1 MDNMDTIAGIR
12 KWLIQFRTVIYT
24 KDRQLDLDIM
34 EEEIR
39 QAFEVGLLEKEMYMK
54 ALLTIQ
60 KERREL

>member
-1 MDNMDTIAGIR
+1 MDTIAGIR
-12 KWLIQFRTVIYT
+12 KWLMQFRTVIYT